1 MVHKV
6 WRQNGWMLANDFPE
20 FEVSPAQP
28 TLSQATVMTGTIA
41 VPPGRAG
48 SDPTPPGARIIS
60 MRVPHAPL
68 FRRLF
73 RVNSPAHIELPSH
86 AIEQDQYPH
95 RRPRHRRNIAIGV
108 IAIALVAGLGWKF
121 LSGNTAEAA
130 PPPPAV
136 VQIAAPITREVTEWN
151 DYVGR
156 FAPSRTVEIRPR
168 VSGAVTQILF
178 RDGDFVRQGQPL
190 FVVDPRPYRAAL
202 AEAQAEV
209 ASTRSAVALA
219 RSNYARVSGLTG
231 DEAVAGTEV
240 DQLRARIQAA
250 AAGLAGA
257 QARVAQR
264 ALDLEFATVR
274 APISGR
280 VSDRRVD
287 IGNLVSGQ
295 SGAQATLLTTIN
307 AVDPI
312 YFNFDASEAL
322 FLKTQRE
329 RQASSAPANVQV
341 RLQDEADYRWNGKL
355 DFTDNGLD
363 PRSGT
368 IRVRAVVPNPEG
380 FLTPGMFGNMRLA
393 DGGKVR
399 ALLVP
404 DEAVQ
409 ADQARKVVLT
419 VGKDGTVTA
428 KPVQIGPLVNG
439 LRVIQSGLSPNDRVV
454 VSNFQAAVAGSKVD
468 PKPGRITPAKAVAPT
483 QAGANSPTAAQAT
496 LD

>member
-1 MVHKV
+1 
-6 WRQNGWMLANDFPE
+6 
-20 FEVSPAQP
+20 
-28 TLSQATVMTGTIA
+28 
-41 VPPGRAG
+41 
-48 SDPTPPGARIIS
+48 
-60 MRVPHAPL
+60 
-68 FRRLF
+68 
-73 RVNSPAHIELPSH
+73 VNSPAKIEIPDH
-86 AIEQDQYPH
+86 EAQDHPP
-95 RRPRHRRNIAIGV
+95 RPARTSHRRNLAIA
-108 IAIALVAGLGWKF
+108 AIALVVVAGLGWKAM
-121 LSGNTAEAA
+121 SGNPAAATAL
-130 PPPPAV
+130 PPAI
-136 VQIAAPITREVTEWN
+136 VQTSQPLTREVTQWN

-156 FAPSRTVEIRPR
+156 FAPSRTVEVRPR
-168 VSGAVTQILF
+168 VSGAVMQILF

-190 FVVDPRPYRAAL
+190 FVIDTRPYRAAL

-209 ASTRSAVALA
+209 ASARSAVALA
-219 RSNYARVSGLTG
+219 QANYGRVQGLTG

-240 DQLRARIQAA
+240 DQLRARVRAA

-257 QARVAQR
+257 QARVTQR

-280 VSDRRVD
+280 ISDRKIDV
-287 IGNLVSGQ
+287 GNLVSGEN
-295 SGAQATLLTTIN
+295 GAQATLLTTIN

-322 FLKTQRE
+322 FLRTQRE
-329 RQASSAPANVQV
+329 RQASQAPANVQV
-341 RLQDEADYRWNGKL
+341 RLQDEADYRWNGRL

-368 IRVRAVVPNPEG
+368 IRVRAVVPNPKG

-399 ALLVP
+399 AMLVP

-419 VGKDGTVTA
+419 VGPDNTVTA

-439 LRVIQSGLSPNDRVV
+439 LRVIQSGLAANDRVV
-454 VSNFQAAVAGSKVD
+454 ISNFQAAIAGSKVD
-468 PKPGRITPAKAVAPT
+468 PKPGRIVPAKAAAPA
-483 QAGANSPTAAQAT
+483 QASANAPMAAQAT